1 MTTTKRRRPKP
12 ASLSLKQ
19 QRFVSEYLKDLNGS
33 AAAIRAGYSQ
43 KTADVQ
49 AYALLRKPQIAKLIA
64 DAEAERLAA
73 NKITATRT
81 LEEDRRIAFND
92 PRRFVTADG
101 NLQPLTN
108 WTEEM
113 AAAVATIE
121 VVRRN
126 VAGATDTATR
136 W

>member
-1 MTTTKRRRPKP
+1 MNTPRLPRGGRRQQPMALNPK
-12 ASLSLKQ
+12 Q
-19 QRFVSEYLKDLNGS
+19 RRFVSEYLIDLN
-33 AAAIRAGYSQ
+33 ATRAAIRAGYSQ

-49 AYALLRKPQIAKLIA
+49 AYALLRKPQITKMIA
-64 DAEAERLAA
+64 DAEAARLAA

-101 NLQPLTN
+101 NLQPITN

-113 AAAVATIE
+113 AAAVA
-121 VVRRN
+121 
-126 VAGATDTATR
+126 
-136 W
+136 